1 MACLGLIES
10 MERLR
15 RLAVGYP
22 LFVYVYGIEWFTT
35 GEDGAIWLDCV
46 LQQSMACMRLPS
58 RVIRDEGSF
67 AMLVLKATEC

>member
-1 MACLGLIES
+1 MGCLGLIES

-22 LFVYVYGIEWFTT
+22 LFVYGAEWFTT
-35 GEDGAIWLDCV
+35 EAYGAIWLDC
-46 LQQSMACMRLPS
+46 LFQQSMACMRLPP